1 MASIEIK
8 VPNIGDFDEVTVIE
22 LLVQAGD
29 TVAADQSLVTV
40 ESDKASMEIPSSHAG
55 VVQSISVKLGDK
67 IAEGSVL
74 LTLDTAAGAA
84 PAPATTPTA
93 APASVAA
100 SAAPATVSASNGV
113 QTKAAPAPA
122 APVPGASS
130 YSGNVDIEC
139 DMVVLGGGPGGYS
152 AAFRAAD
159 LGLKVVIVER
169 YATLGGVCLNVGCIP
184 SKALLHVAA
193 VMDEVSHLAAAG
205 IDFGAPVVN
214 VDTLRGH
221 KEKVINK
228 LTGGLAAMAKMRKV
242 TTVRGYGAFVGSH
255 HIEVEETSGT
265 SQDKTGSKKVIAF
278 KNAIIAAGSQAVRL
292 PFMPE
297 DPRVVDSTGAL
308 ELKEV
313 PKRMLI
319 LGGGIIGLEMGTVY
333 STLGARLD
341 VVEMMDGLM
350 QGADRD
356 LVKIWQKM
364 NAPRFDHIMLN
375 TKTVG
380 ARALPEGIEVTFAPA
395 QEGGTAPAPQVYDLV
410 LQAVGRT
417 PNGKKVA
424 ADKAG
429 VAVTDR
435 GFIEVDIQMRT
446 NVPHIFAIGDIVGQP
461 MLAHKAVHEA
471 HVAAEVIAGELQGN
485 QELAASAF
493 NARVIPSVAYTD
505 PEVAWVGLTEDQAK
519 AQGIK
524 VKKGLFPWAASGRA
538 IANGRDEGV
547 TKLLFDD
554 SPEAHGHGKILGG
567 GMVGTHAGDMI
578 GEVALAI
585 EMGADALDIG
595 KTIHPHPTLGESIGM
610 AAEVAHGS
618 CTDVPPQKK

>member
-1 MASIEIK
+1 MSVIDIK
-8 VPNIGDFDEVTVIE
+8 VPDIGDFDEVTVIE
-22 LLVQAGD
+22 LLVKPGD
-29 TVAADQSLVTV
+29 TIAVDQSLLTV

-55 VVQSISVKLGDK
+55 VVHALTVKLGDK
-67 IAEGSVL
+67 VKQGSVVL
-74 LTLDTAAGAA
+74 SLTTADAASTSAVA
-84 PAPATTPTA
+84 PAPISAPNVPA
-93 APASVAA
+93 AVTNVASVAPEKVA
-100 SAAPATVSASNGV
+100 TVAPAVNTF
-113 QTKAAPAPA
+113 T
-122 APVPGASS
+122 GAT
-130 YSGNVDIEC
+130 DLDC
-139 DMVVLGGGPGGYS
+139 DLVVLGAGPGGYS

-159 LGLKVVIVER
+159 LGLKVVLVER
-169 YATLGGVCLNVGCIP
+169 YASLGGVCLNVGCIP

-193 VMDEVSHLAAAG
+193 VMDEVKHFEALGVTFAA
-205 IDFGAPVVN
+205 PE
-214 VDTLRGH
+214 VDINKLRTH
-221 KEKVINK
+221 KEKVVGK

-242 TTVRGYGAFVGSH
+242 TVVRGVGTFVGTH
-255 HIEVEETSGT
+255 HLQVEETEGSAQAKSG
-265 SQDKTGSKKVIAF
+265 KKQTIQF
-278 KNAIIAAGSQAVRL
+278 KNCIIAAGSQAVHL
-292 PFMPE
+292 PFMPQ
-297 DPRVVDSTGAL
+297 DARVVDSTGAL
-308 ELKEV
+308 ALKEV

-364 NAPRFDHIMLN
+364 NAPRFDNIMLK

-380 ARALPEGIEVTFAPA
+380 ARALPEGIEVTFEAAEP
-395 QEGGTAPAPQVYDLV
+395 GGTAPAPQVYDLV

-417 PNGKKVA
+417 PNGKKLGA
-424 ADKAG
+424 QAAG
-429 VAVTDR
+429 VTVTDR
-435 GFIEVDIQMRT
+435 GFVPVDIQMRT

-485 QELAASAF
+485 KDLARAAF

-524 VKKGLFPWAASGRA
+524 VKKGLFPWTASGRA

-578 GEVALAI
+578 GEIALAI
-585 EMGADALDIG
+585 EMGADAVDIG

-618 CTDVPPQKK
+618 CTDLPPARK

>member
-1 MASIEIK
+1 MAMIEVK
-8 VPNIGDFDEVTVIE
+8 VPDIGDFKDVGVIE
-22 LLVQAGD
+22 LLVKPGD
-29 TVAADQSLVTV
+29 TVKVDQSLLTV

-55 VVQSISVKLGDK
+55 VVKEMKVALGDK
-67 IAEGSVL
+67 VNQGSL
-74 LTLDTAAGAA
+74 ILMLEAAGEAAAPAPVAA
-84 PAPATTPTA
+84 PAPAPATAPAA
-93 APASVAA
+93 APA
-100 SAAPATVSASNGV
+100 
-113 QTKAAPAPA
+113 A
-122 APVPGASS
+122 APVVVAGAAGS
-130 YSGNVDIEC
+130 YSGTADIEC
-139 DMVVLGGGPGGYS
+139 DLLVLGAGPGGYS

-193 VMDEVSHLAAAG
+193 VMDEVSHMADLG
-205 IDFGAPVVN
+205 VDFGAPTVN
-214 VDTLRGH
+214 IDKLRGH
-221 KEKVINK
+221 KEKVIGK

-242 TTVRGYGAFVGSH
+242 TTVRGLGQFIDPFHVQ
-255 HIEVEETSGT
+255 VEETTGT
-265 SQDKTGSKKVIAF
+265 AQEKTGTAKVVKFKK
-278 KNAIIAAGSQAVRL
+278 AIIAAGSQAVRL
-292 PFMPE
+292 PFFPADE
-297 DPRVVDSTGAL
+297 RIVDSTGAL
-308 ELKEV
+308 ALTSV
-313 PKRMLI
+313 PKKMLI
-319 LGGGIIGLEMGTVY
+319 VGGGIIGLEMGTVY

-341 VVEMMDGLM
+341 VVEMLDGLM

-364 NAPRFDHIMLN
+364 NAHRFDNIMLK

-380 ARALPEGIEVTFAPA
+380 AEATPDGIKVKFEAA
-395 QEGGTAPAPQVYDLV
+395 DGTTSEQTYDLV

-417 PNGKKVA
+417 PNGKKIS

-435 GFIEVDIQMRT
+435 GFIPVDIQMRT
-446 NVPHIFAIGDIVGQP
+446 NVPHIFAIGDLVGQP

-471 HVAAEVIAGELQGN
+471 HVAAEVIAGELQGDKS
-485 QELAASAF
+485 LASAAF

-524 VKKGLFPWAASGRA
+524 VKKGLFPWTASGRA

-578 GEVALAI
+578 GEIALAI
-585 EMGADALDIG
+585 EMGADAVDIG

-618 CTDVPPQKK
+618 CTDLPPTKR